1 MASEKPA
8 RDEREPGVLI
18 VFQEKTYFI
27 PGDDKEILKRL
38 QKALEKEDL
47 IGPRFQVKPKDM
59 FRFGDEEIRNLLN
72 YRVTIVRGR
81 K

>member
-1 MASEKPA
+1 MASEKPT

-18 VFQEKTYFI
+18 VMQDKTYFI
-27 PGDDKEILKRL
+27 PGDDKDIMKRM
-38 QKALEKEDL
+38 QAALEKESL
-47 IGPRFQVKPKDM
+47 IGTQYLVKPEDM

-72 YRVTIVRGR
+72 CGVTIVRGR